1 MNGDKIM
8 FEINGYTKQLGI
20 IGYPVEH
27 TFSPNMHNFISE
39 TVHNNYVYGAWCVKP
54 EDLKDAINGMRAL
67 GISGINVTA
76 PHKVEVMKYID
87 VVTDGAKKL
96 GSVNTEVLYKRLCRN
111 LADFLF
117 LLFVLLMDRCGQ
129 KI

>member
-8 FEINGYTKQLGI
+8 FEINGHTKQLGI

-54 EDLKDAINGMRAL
+54 EDLKSAINGMRAL
-67 GISGINVTA
+67 GISGINVT
-76 PHKVEVMKYID
+76 
-87 VVTDGAKKL
+87 
-96 GSVNTEVLYKRLCRN
+96 VNCTAIIQMRTVFVWHWTKPVLKSKTAEYL
-111 LADFLF
+111 
-117 LLFVLLMDRCGQ
+117 
-129 KI
+129 